1 MINIILLAIAGVLA
15 FQYGRNN
22 RELKSLEL
30 FDDSFTYQYKERIKK
45 HQIGIL
51 IGFVACFI
59 LFMR

>member
-1 MINIILLAIAGVLA
+1 MTIILLVIAGILA

-45 HQIGIL
+45 HQIGI
-51 IGFVACFI
+51 IVAFGICFI